1 MTAER
6 SSEDN
11 DGHQVRATIGL
22 AGGCALQRRSVRHH
36 ERGFRKLGTEDVDA
50 LRSPVAMP
58 AVPGFIR
65 HQRD

>member
-22 AGGCALQRRSVRHH
+22 AGAIHLPGVDVFIPRSMPRRKAAIA
-36 ERGFRKLGTEDVDA
+36 EAG
-50 LRSPVAMP
+50 SPSSMYQ
-58 AVPGFIR
+58 VP
-65 HQRD
+65 